1 MKKGSYLI
9 IFLILFF
16 SISNVKAVDQKLQCS
31 YIKEETEKLEQ
42 KYEELLKEHE
52 ELLKQL
58 GTTTAEEGDILEGK
72 KAYSKGQ
79 LLTGTLPNNGNLTST
94 IKSGDSYTLKNGFY
108 EESKI
113 KVLTLAEQTK
123 ANATNNKILLGYT
136 AWVNGEKVIG
146 TNKGY
151 EQGKND
157 GNHDGY
163 EQGFNDGKKG
173 TAIANDVL
181 QTKTFTNQ
189 TSVGINGTM
198 KNYSN
203 LRETVV
209 IGEVYTIP
217 RGYHDGTG
225 TVYGSFCNY
234 KKGSSWEFNYIGSAT
249 TFEVPCDGDYEVF
262 VYGAEGGTGDYDGNR
277 GGNNYSPEKG
287 AYRASVT
294 TMKKGL
300 KLNIVVGQK
309 PRGGYASYGEGATN
323 GRQYRSYQLESVSGY
338 ETGKCDEVHW
348 KNSVFGTAKK
358 YRGYPD
364 GNYGGVEYT
373 ICDRKGYHSGGATA
387 GGGGGSSYISY
398 NGSKIISAKGG
409 NGGSTYY
416 KAIDG
421 SGTANGGTGGGTS
434 TLSDSGQVTWN
445 TSVLNVSQSSV
456 RSGNGY
462 IKIVLKSAT

>member
-173 TAIANDVL
+173 TAIASDVL

-198 KNYSN
+198 KKYSN
-203 LRETVV
+203 SLIFLQNGDT
-209 IGEVYTIP
+209 YNIP
-217 RGYHDGTG
+217 TGYHDGTERVQVSTCSYRVNQTWSYSYTG
-225 TVYGSFCNY
+225 GVQQFTVPCSGQYYITVRGARGGDLSFKNKSGGNGSVRGGAITL
-234 KKGSSWEFNYIGSAT
+234 KKGQVLY
-249 TFEVPCDGDYEVF
+249 VF
-262 VYGAEGGTGDYDGNR
+262 VGQNGPSGGRHSHGSPESNPATFNGGAESGYDEGDLGRKGRYWTHGSGGGATDIRIGGTGV
-277 GGNNYSPEKG
+277 NNQ
-287 AYRASVT
+287 V
-294 TMKKGL
+294 
-300 KLNIVVGQK
+300 IV
-309 PRGGYASYGEGATN
+309 
-323 GRQYRSYQLESVSGY
+323 
-338 ETGKCDEVHW
+338 
-348 KNSVFGTAKK
+348 
-358 YRGYPD
+358 
-364 GNYGGVEYT
+364 
-373 ICDRKGYHSGGATA
+373 A
-387 GGGGGSSYISY
+387 GGGGGADKQTNGTSADSGGHSSRRLYGYADGGGGGYYGGWSHRGGSSYVSSIFTNVTAQ
-398 NGSKIISAKGG
+398 NGTS
-409 NGGSTYY
+409 
-416 KAIDG
+416 G
-421 SGTANGGTGGGTS
+421 SGSAT
-434 TLSDSGQVTWN
+434 
-445 TSVLNVSQSSV
+445 
-456 RSGNGY
+456 
-462 IKIVLKSAT
+462 IVLKKLDE